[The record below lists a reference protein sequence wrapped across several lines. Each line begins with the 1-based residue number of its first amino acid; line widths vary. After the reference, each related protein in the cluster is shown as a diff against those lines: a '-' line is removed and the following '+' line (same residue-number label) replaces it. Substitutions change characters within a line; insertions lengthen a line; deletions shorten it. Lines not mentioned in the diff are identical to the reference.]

1 MGGEVLTF
9 VVVMISISIL
19 LPVVLLALVGLAAFS
34 EMRHMEHVQREEA
47 PRPSRWGR

>member
-9 VVVMISISIL
+9 VIVMISISLL
-19 LPVVLLALVGLAAFS
+19 LPLALLALVGWATFS

-47 PRPSRWGR
+47 PRPTRWGR